1 MVCIVQSH
9 SYSQLTQKKGNIVYL
24 TIPYQYVTVDDLT
37 CCIMTGDNSATITA
51 WLFTHSHNVILNIRK
66 ALSHWCVFHHRYCR
80 LVVETW
86 DCEFRV
92 ASSERRLSLLYL
104 ANDIMQNS
112 RKEGN
117 GYITEFMRVIPAAL
131 NEVLTIR
138 DDLGRNV
145 VKRLVCSTYS
155 WYQCSWKSIVLMS
168 FIIVFLLIICITTM
182 LTTSCPFW
190 CAYIMARLLEWQM
203 LSSLLNDMGF
213 LSTGHS
219 QNVILCTAH
228 STSWISL

>member
-86 DCEFRV
+86 DCEFHV

-155 WYQCSWKSIVLMS
+155 WYQCSWKSIRFHVLHNCVFTYHVHNNYVDNFMS
-168 FIIVFLLIICITTM
+168 ILMCLHYGKVTRMANAKLITQWYGFFVHRT
-182 LTTSCPFW
+182 
-190 CAYIMARLLEWQM
+190 
-203 LSSLLNDMGF
+203 LSKRDFVRCTFHSLN
-213 LSTGHS
+213 
-219 QNVILCTAH
+219 
-228 STSWISL
+228 

>member
-1 MVCIVQSH
+1 
-9 SYSQLTQKKGNIVYL
+9 
-24 TIPYQYVTVDDLT
+24 
-37 CCIMTGDNSATITA
+37 MTGDNSATITA

-86 DCEFRV
+86 DCEFHV

-145 VKRLVCSTYS
+145 VKRLVCCTYS

-168 FIIVFLLIICITTM
+168 FIIVFLVIMCITNT
-182 LTTSCPFW
+182 LTTSCLLR
-190 CAYIMARLLEWQM
+190 CAYIGARLIEWQM
-203 LSSLLNDMGF
+203 LSLSLNDFFIG
-213 LSTGHS
+213 LYWALDI
-219 QNVILCTAH
+219 QNMPLA
-228 STSWISL
+228 L

>member
-1 MVCIVQSH
+1 MLHYDQGQL
-9 SYSQLTQKKGNIVYL
+9 SYY
-24 TIPYQYVTVDDLT
+24 Y
-37 CCIMTGDNSATITA
+37 
-51 WLFTHSHNVILNIRK
+51 WLIITHSHNVILNIRK

-80 LVVETW
+80 QVVETW
-86 DCEFRV
+86 DYEFRV

-168 FIIVFLLIICITTM
+168 FIIVFLVIMCITNT
-182 LTTSCPFW
+182 LTTSCLLR
-190 CAYIMARLLEWQM
+190 CAYIGARLIEWQM
-203 LSSLLNDMGF
+203 LSLSLNDFFIG
-213 LSTGHS
+213 LYWALDI
-219 QNVILCTAH
+219 QNMPLA
-228 STSWISL
+228 L

>member
-1 MVCIVQSH
+1 VLH
-9 SYSQLTQKKGNIVYL
+9 S
-24 TIPYQYVTVDDLT
+24 
-37 CCIMTGDNSATITA
+37 
-51 WLFTHSHNVILNIRK
+51 FTHSHNVILNRWK

-86 DCEFRV
+86 DSEFH
-92 ASSERRLSLLYL
+92 ASSSERRLSLLYL

-145 VKRLVCSTYS
+145 VKRLVCRIYS
-155 WYQCSWKSIVLMS
+155 FYHCSWKSIS
-168 FIIVFLLIICITTM
+168 IHTNYNCVFSYHCITNM
-182 LTTSCPFW
+182 LTTYVHF
-190 CAYIMARLLEWQM
+190 YVRVKLTRMASAKRITQWFLL
-203 LSSLLNDMGF
+203 DF
-213 LSTGHS
+213 LWAQDI
-219 QNVILCTAH
+219 QNIPLE
-228 STSWISL
+228 L

>member
-80 LVVETW
+80 QVVETW
-86 DCEFRV
+86 DYEFRV

-145 VKRLVCSTYS
+145 VKRLVCCTYS

-168 FIIVFLLIICITTM
+168 FIIVFLVIMCITNT
-182 LTTSCPFW
+182 LTTSCLLR
-190 CAYIMARLLEWQM
+190 CAYIGARLIEWQM
-203 LSSLLNDMGF
+203 LSLSLNDFFIG
-213 LSTGHS
+213 LYWALDI
-219 QNVILCTAH
+219 QNMPLA
-228 STSWISL
+228 L